1 MTQVLQ
7 LWQLRRPLWRI
18 FVAWW
23 NLYKY
28 VFNTAKYTRCY
39 SHSQIEHPNQV
50 KGFVKTVIPSYCDPK
65 CNVQHCASPFL
76 QLQVGP
82 QVRQKICAVLSEAYI
97 QKHKLLADDSLW
109 RHYRRGSDC
118 AVSTQSQHCEN
129 AVSIFPWES
138 STLVCLSFRGRR
150 GSCLF
155 PAIQDPLLL
164 RHGGEWACV
173 AHRWIWLMS

>member
-1 MTQVLQ
+1 MFITRKRWCVEHPVLMTQVLQ

-50 KGFVKTVIPSYCDPK
+50 KGFLKTVIPNYCDPK

-82 QVRQKICAVLSEAYI
+82 QVRQKICAALSEAYI
-97 QKHKLLADDSLW
+97 QKHNLLAGDSLW
-109 RHYRRGSDC
+109 CHYWLLHLKL
-118 AVSTQSQHCEN
+118 AVQSMAQCLED
-129 AVSIFPWES
+129 AVPRSPPGEPW
-138 STLVCLSFRGRR
+138 L
-150 GSCLF
+150 
-155 PAIQDPLLL
+155 
-164 RHGGEWACV
+164 HK
-173 AHRWIWLMS
+173 